1 MKDHKNYMEGV
12 VVSEEEVAKH
22 LGFNSVEELRRWNT
36 ELGKKAADLEYALSL
51 AKQEA
56 ERFRWH
62 GKRMQAILEQI
73 APVLEEVEKAHL
85 WGDETYMK
93 KLLLA
98 INVVCGKQVSKLVE
112 TVDWGHILKDWL
124 EPINEELRAG
134 KLKV

>member
-22 LGFNSVEELRRWNT
+22 LGFNSVEELRRWDT
-36 ELGKKAADLEYALSL
+36 ELGKKASELEYALSC

-62 GKRMQAILEQI
+62 GRRMQAILEQV
-73 APVLEEVEKAHL
+73 APVLEGLEM
-85 WGDETYMK
+85 GDEEHTK

-98 INVVCGKQVSKLVE
+98 INVVCGKKVSQLAD

-124 EPINEELRAG
+124 EPINEELREG
-134 KLKV
+134 KLKI